1 MFGNKERFKAC
12 FVEKLKNL
20 RGKDCLQATSLDIYQ
35 VLGTM
40 IREAITDEWSATMA
54 RYHELG
60 AKQVYYLSMEFLL
73 GRLLESNMINLHI
86 LELCR
91 EGLHELGIELAD
103 IVAEEPDAGLGNGG
117 LGRLAACFL
126 DSLASLGL
134 PGHGCGIRYRYGLFE
149 QKIVDGYQIELPENW
164 LKEGNVWEIRRV
176 EETVEVK
183 FGGHIE
189 FEERNGR
196 YFFHHRNA
204 EIINAVPYD
213 MPMIGFDGKTVNTL
227 RLWDAE
233 ASKTEL
239 CAIMDCYQRIVDYKH
254 NLESI
259 SAFLYP
265 DDSHHE
271 GKILRLKQ
279 QYFLVSAAIQS
290 ITRCVKNRYGSLER
304 LNELVAI
311 HINDTH
317 PALAIPE
324 LMRILMDREGMSWEK
339 AWEITTGTISYTNHT
354 TLVEALEKWPVGLF
368 KPLLP
373 RIYMIIEEINNRF
386 CQTIIKEYPLYRDKI
401 GSMSIIAD
409 KHVKMA
415 HLALVGS
422 HSINGVARLHTEILK
437 HREMKNFYGIFPGKF
452 NNKTNGI
459 THRRWLLKV
468 NPLLSN
474 LINETIGP
482 DWIKHPRSLIA
493 LSDYVEDSAFLDR
506 LYDIKQCNKAA
517 LARIVE
523 EKHDLKIDTHS
534 IFDVQVKRLHLYKR
548 QLLNIMHIMDLYN
561 RLLENPDIQITPRTF
576 IFAAKAFPNYY
587 LAKKIIKLINTVAG
601 VINTDRRIR
610 DRIKVVFLEN
620 YRVSLADIII
630 PAADLSQQIS
640 TASKEASGTGNM
652 KFMLNGAVTI
662 GTLDGANIE
671 IMEAVGEDNI
681 ITFGLTADEVNNYHE
696 KGHYRS
702 TDIYNTN
709 PRIRK
714 VTDQLINGFLPTGE
728 HEFRAIFDH
737 LIGGNDEFFVLKDL
751 PSFGAARE
759 RAEHAYGNRQSW
771 QKKCAVNIAHAGKF
785 SSDLTIKRYADEIWK
800 IEPVTTALPTEIGQ
814 R

>member
-1 MFGNKERFKAC
+1 MFGNKEHFKAC
-12 FVEKLKNL
+12 FVQKLKNL
-20 RGKDCLQATSLDIYQ
+20 RGKNCPQATSLDIYQ

-40 IREAITDEWSATMA
+40 IRETVMEEWSATTA
-54 RYHELG
+54 RYHEQS

-91 EGLHELGIELAD
+91 EGLHELGIELND
-103 IVAEEPDAGLGNGG
+103 VVAEEPDAGLGNGG

-126 DSLASLGL
+126 DSLASLSL
-134 PGHGCGIRYRYGLFE
+134 PGHGCGIRYKYGLFE
-149 QKIVDGYQIELPENW
+149 QKIIDGYQIELPENW
-164 LKEGNVWEIRRV
+164 LREGNVWEIRRA

-183 FGGHIE
+183 FGGYIE
-189 FEERNGR
+189 FAKRDGH
-196 YFFHHRNA
+196 YHFHHRNA

-259 SAFLYP
+259 SALLYP

-279 QYFLVSAAIQS
+279 QYFLVSAAIRS
-290 ITRCVKNRYGSLER
+290 ITRCIKTRHGSLEK
-304 LNELVAI
+304 LNELAAV

-324 LMRILMDREGMSWEK
+324 LMRILMDEEGMSWEK
-339 AWEITTGTISYTNHT
+339 AWKITTGSISYTNHT
-354 TLVEALEKWPVGLF
+354 TLMEALEKWPIDLF

-373 RIYMIIEEINNRF
+373 RIYMIVEEINNRF
-386 CQTIIKEYPLYRDKI
+386 CQTIMDQYPRYRKEI
-401 GSMSIIAD
+401 GSMAIIAD
-409 KHVKMA
+409 GHVKMA

-422 HSINGVARLHTEILK
+422 HSVNGVARLHTEILK
-437 HREMKNFYGIFPGKF
+437 HREMKNFYGVFPGKF

-482 DWIKHPRSLIA
+482 DWVKYPRSLIS
-493 LSDYVEDSAFLDR
+493 LSDYIEDSAFLDR
-506 LYDIKQCNKAA
+506 LYHVKQSNKAV
-517 LARIVE
+517 LARVIE

-548 QLLNIMHIMDLYN
+548 QLLNILHIMDLYN
-561 RLLENPDIQITPRTF
+561 RLLENPGMQTTPRTF
-576 IFAAKAFPNYY
+576 IFAAKAFPNYH

-601 VINTDRRIR
+601 VVNTDRRIE

-620 YRVSLADIII
+620 YRVSLADIIV

-662 GTLDGANIE
+662 GTRDGANIE

-681 ITFGLTADEVNNYHE
+681 ITFGLTADEVNDYHE

-702 TDIYNTN
+702 TDIYNSNT
-709 PRIRK
+709 RIRK
-714 VTDQLINGFLPTGE
+714 VTDQLVNGFFSTGE

-737 LIGGNDEFFVLKDL
+737 LVGGNDEFFVLKDL
-751 PSFGAARE
+751 SSFGAARE
-759 RAEHAYGNRQSW
+759 KAGHAYGDRQGW

-800 IEPVTTALPTEIGQ
+800 IEPVTTALPMEVGRQ
-814 R
+814 